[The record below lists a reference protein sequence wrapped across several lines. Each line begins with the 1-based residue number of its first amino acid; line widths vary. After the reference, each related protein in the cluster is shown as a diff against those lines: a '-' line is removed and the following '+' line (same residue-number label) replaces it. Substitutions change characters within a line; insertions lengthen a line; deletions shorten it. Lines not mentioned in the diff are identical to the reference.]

1 VTARHHTAR
10 SPNRLLLTATVLV
23 TTAALLRLLS
33 PDGEADAGPRPKSGS
48 PHSSSPNRCSAHDPA
63 TGVSPP
69 FRQQPTDP
77 VLPLPGYC
85 ADAGRR

>member
-1 VTARHHTAR
+1 MTVRHHTAR
-10 SPNRLLLTATVLV
+10 SPNGLLLTATVLV

-48 PHSSSPNRCSAHDPA
+48 PHSSSPHSSSPNRCAA
-63 TGVSPP
+63 G
-69 FRQQPTDP
+69 F
-77 VLPLPGYC
+77 C